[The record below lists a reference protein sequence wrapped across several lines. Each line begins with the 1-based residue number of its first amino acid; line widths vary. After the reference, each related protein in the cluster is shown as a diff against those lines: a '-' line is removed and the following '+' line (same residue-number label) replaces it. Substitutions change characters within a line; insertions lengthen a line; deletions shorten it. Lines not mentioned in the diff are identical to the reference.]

1 MPLRGSLDTECED
14 FARVLEVNLV
24 GPFRLTKA
32 LAGSMAAAR
41 ARAWWSASAPT
52 RP

>member
-1 MPLRGSLDTECED
+1 MPLLADTECED

-32 LAGSMAAAR
+32 VAGSMLVRRQVASSSSSAR
-41 ARAWWSASAPT
+41 T